1 VMNSVRISRRTV
13 LQAGGVSLLALGL
26 PDWARGAGMTDG
38 RTLVVIQLAGGNDGL
53 NTVVPIGQPEYRKLR
68 PSVGLNPDEVLPLER
83 DGLAFHVSM
92 KRLHERWVSG
102 QVATV
107 LGVGLPKPNRSHFEA
122 TAIWQSARAE
132 PHLEPTGWLG
142 RALETRSDPIRQ
154 PLVALG
160 IGGGGLSPVLYAK
173 GSPFTSLMSL
183 EAFTVMP
190 DRRFPLDAP
199 ALNAGLGALHQEN
212 AKESGDLA
220 FLRKVGRTAL
230 ASSAALADA
239 VKGYHSRVEYPKG
252 PFGDSLRLVGQLM
265 AASLGVR
272 VFHITLGGF
281 DTHANQKR
289 QHAPLLQQL
298 SEGICALL
306 DDAAEHGTSDRL
318 VVMTYS
324 EFGRRAQENAS
335 GGTDHGAGSV
345 AFLAGERVAGGLHG
359 QSPRLSALVEG
370 DVPSTIDYRSLYS
383 AILRDWLGIQPTPVV
398 GPVPVLGLLRAVA

>member
-1 VMNSVRISRRTV
+1 
-13 LQAGGVSLLALGL
+13 VSLLSLAI
-26 PDWARGAGMTDG
+26 PERVRAAPAQEG

-68 PSVGLNPDEVLPLER
+68 PTVGLNPDEVLPLEQ
-83 DGLAFHVSM
+83 DGLALHGSLR
-92 KRLHERWVSG
+92 RLHERWQRG
-102 QVATV
+102 QLAAV

-122 TAIWQSARAE
+122 TAIWQTARAD
-132 PHLEPTGWLG
+132 PQLEPTGWLG
-142 RALETRSDPIRQ
+142 RALESRSDPLRQ

-183 EAFTVMP
+183 EAFTVQP
-190 DRRFPLDAP
+190 DRRFPGDVP
-199 ALNAGLGALHQEN
+199 ALNAGLAGLHREVSKETAELAL
-212 AKESGDLA
+212 
-220 FLRKVGRTAL
+220 LRRVGRTAL

-239 VKGYHSRVEYPKG
+239 VKGYRSMAEYPKG

-272 VFHITLGGF
+272 VFHLTLGGF

-298 SEGICALL
+298 SDGICALL
-306 DDAAEHGTSDRL
+306 DDATEHGAASRL

-359 QSPRLSALVEG
+359 QGPHLGALVDG
-370 DVPSTIDYRSLYS
+370 DVPSSVDFRSLYS
-383 AILRDWLGIQPTPVV
+383 AILRDWLGVAPAPVL
-398 GPVPVLGLLRAVA
+398 GPVPVLGLLRGSA

>member
-1 VMNSVRISRRTV
+1 MTSLRISRRTV
-13 LQAGGVSLLALGL
+13 LQSSGLSLLSFAVPKLLSAAPL
-26 PDWARGAGMTDG
+26 PEG

-53 NTVVPIGQPEYRKLR
+53 NTIVPIGQPEYRKLR
-68 PSVGLNPDEVLPLER
+68 PTVGLTQEELLPLEQE
-83 DGLAFHVSM
+83 GLAFHGSL
-92 KRLHERWVSG
+92 KRLHQRWQAG
-102 QVATV
+102 HVAAV
-107 LGVGLPKPNRSHFEA
+107 LGVGLPKPNRSHFDA
-122 TAIWQSARAE
+122 TAIWQSARAD
-132 PHLEPTGWLG
+132 PQLEATGWLG
-142 RALETRSDPIRQ
+142 RALESRSDPVRQ

-183 EAFTVMP
+183 EAFTVQP
-190 DRRFPLDAP
+190 DRRFPNDAP
-199 ALNAGLGALHQEN
+199 ALNTGLAGLHQEIP
-212 AKESGDLA
+212 KEAAELA
-220 FLRKVGRTAL
+220 LLRRVGRTAL

-239 VKGYHSRVEYPKG
+239 VKGYRSSAEYPKG
-252 PFGDSLRLVGQLM
+252 PFGDALRLVGQLM

-272 VFHITLGGF
+272 VFHLTLGGF

-298 SEGICALL
+298 SEGVCALL
-306 DDAAEHGTSDRL
+306 DDAAEHGAASRL

-359 QSPRLSALVEG
+359 PIPRLDALVDG
-370 DVPSTIDYRSLYS
+370 DIPSAVDYRSLYG
-383 AILRDWLGIQPTPVV
+383 AILRDWLSVPPA
-398 GPVPVLGLLRAVA
+398 PVLGQAAVLGVLRSAA